1 MYSSL
6 KLGYRPE
13 FSFLF
18 PFETRRLYLN
28 STSFG
33 VARALKNLKITI
45 HGQPLQVPR
54 LHHNKVLSL
63 SLFLARH
70 NRTGLI

>member
-1 MYSSL
+1 L
-6 KLGYRPE
+6 CAATE

-18 PFETRRLYLN
+18 PFETRRLYLS

-54 LHHNKVLSL
+54 LHHNKVCQMIQHNTAIYA
-63 SLFLARH
+63 FL
-70 NRTGLI
+70 N

>member
-63 SLFLARH
+63 SLFLSWH